1 MKVVRVFRR
10 GPGNYDNNEAK
21 DDGEIRRICHFLLGS
36 QLLGESLN
44 IHLAFQERGYMCASL
59 RSRANLMIWIYL
71 DTTERIFQEL
81 LKLGAIDEWGITQT
95 DNVSPI
101 PNNTVGPDLVRVGLM
116 LTHFDLLLDLFVVA
130 WVP

>member
-21 DDGEIRRICHFLLGS
+21 DDDVSVIFLLGS

-59 RSRANLMIWIYL
+59 RSRANLMIWI
-71 DTTERIFQEL
+71 
-81 LKLGAIDEWGITQT
+81 KK
-95 DNVSPI
+95 VS
-101 PNNTVGPDLVRVGLM
+101 
-116 LTHFDLLLDLFVVA
+116 
-130 WVP
+130 

>member
-81 LKLGAIDEWGITQT
+81 LINSRGYK
-95 DNVSPI
+95 
-101 PNNTVGPDLVRVGLM
+101 
-116 LTHFDLLLDLFVVA
+116 
-130 WVP
+130 

>member
-59 RSRANLMIWIYL
+59 ANLMRA
-71 DTTERIFQEL
+71 RISSQSFFQDIFV
-81 LKLGAIDEWGITQT
+81 LGIVFPFGC
-95 DNVSPI
+95 
-101 PNNTVGPDLVRVGLM
+101 
-116 LTHFDLLLDLFVVA
+116 F
-130 WVP
+130 